1 MPIRHRRLYVSA
13 AGLAVILPLAGLAY
27 TFAQGAVAPAG
38 GMSTTLN
45 WPSVLLTLFGAIL
58 GVAVMWGTFRERVN
72 THTTEI
78 RELWDKQKEFI
89 TRRECDL
96 IERANAGAGGGG
108 VVVVAAAAAAVT
120 VANATE
126 KRQEAAHQ
134 DMVGLAASMIAAT
147 EGIKELL
154 ARKD

>member
-27 TFAQGAVAPAG
+27 TFAQGAVAPSV

-45 WPSVLLTLFGAIL
+45 WPSVLLTLFGAVL
-58 GVAVMWGTFRERVN
+58 GGAVMWGTFRERVN

-89 TRRECDL
+89 TRRECEL
-96 IERANAGAGGGG
+96 IERGNAGGGG
-108 VVVVAAAAAAVT
+108 AVVVAAAAAAVT

-154 ARKD
+154 ARND